1 MPVKMYL
8 PHEGDADVGD
18 AAKYYSGGIAACSE
32 NGTVTVT
39 QCRYINK
46 VMNIYNGNKQP
57 NCFLGGIVGG
67 LRRTES
73 GAETGIST
81 DNPSLTVSDCSS
93 WFYVNTQSGST
104 GGQTSGSLIG
114 RARFSK
120 QEGSNSKD
128 YNGMSNCQGNWWYGN
143 VGAGS
148 WVTANEAAAIG
159 KKNSVEPGKPT
170 APTN

>member
-1 MPVKMYL
+1 M
-8 PHEGDADVGD
+8 
-18 AAKYYSGGIAACSE
+18 
-32 NGTVTVT
+32 
-39 QCRYINK
+39 
-46 VMNIYNGNKQP
+46 
-57 NCFLGGIVGG
+57 GG

-81 DNPSLTVSDCSS
+81 DNPSLTISDCAS
-93 WFYVNTQSGST
+93 WFYVNVTPSGAN

-148 WVTANEAAAIG
+148 WVTANEAAASG
-159 KKNSVEPGKPT
+159 KKHSVEPGKHT